1 MRTFSSFITCFLI
14 TGLGATGLP
23 GQSQSAAGQAPD
35 AKEELTPEK
44 RGDIFV
50 ARKMY
55 REAIDAFRL
64 AKPMTPVVL
73 NKIGIAY
80 HQLNEIKVARQ
91 WYEKSIKMKNDY
103 SEAINNVGTVYYAEK
118 NYRRAVTYYK
128 RALQYSPDSAS
139 VHSNLG
145 TAYFARKKYEDAV
158 VEYEIAMKLDPEVF
172 ERRSQQGTLLQER
185 NYEERAKFHY
195 YLSKM
200 YAKSGNVELA
210 LQNIRKS
217 LEEGFKERK
226 KFLEEPEFASV
237 RQHPDFEIL
246 MKMEPRVL

>member
-1 MRTFSSFITCFLI
+1 MRTFSSITCFLI

-23 GQSQSAAGQAPD
+23 GQSQTASGPATAAQ
-35 AKEELTPEK
+35 EELTPEK

-64 AKPMTPVVL
+64 SKPMTPVVL

-91 WYEKSIKMKNDY
+91 WYEKSIKAKNDY
-103 SEAINNVGTVYYAEK
+103 SEAINNIGTVYYAEK
-118 NYRRAVTYYK
+118 NYRRAITFYK
-128 RALQYSPDSAS
+128 RALQYAPDSAS

-226 KFLEEPEFASV
+226 KYLEEPEFASV